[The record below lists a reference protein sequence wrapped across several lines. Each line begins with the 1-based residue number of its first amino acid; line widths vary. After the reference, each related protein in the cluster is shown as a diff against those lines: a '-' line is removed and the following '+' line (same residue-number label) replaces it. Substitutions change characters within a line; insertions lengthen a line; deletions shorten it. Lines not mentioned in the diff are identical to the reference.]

1 MASSAFKSTTRR
13 DLHASS
19 STTSRSDPPPC
30 PRRSR
35 SRSRSVSA
43 APRARGRDSL
53 QLQEDYANTRTN
65 PLFDSAASPSAS
77 PSQPPG
83 ATTSADGGDV
93 PRRSRGR
100 EPLKGGGRGAGAGRA
115 RSVSVAPQRRHT
127 ASVPSVD
134 GAGAVGGRRASRARS
149 VADGARPYR
158 GSEVSPCFTFH
169 PKILSPEKLPAFHD
183 YKIFFVFPFCY
194 TIS

>member
-30 PRRSR
+30 PR
-35 SRSRSVSA
+35 RSRSVSA

-77 PSQPPG
+77 PSPPPG

-93 PRRSRGR
+93 PRRGRGR

-127 ASVPSVD
+127 ASVPSAD

-149 VADGARPYR
+149 VADDARPYR
-158 GSEVSPCFTFH
+158 GSKVSPCFTFH
-169 PKILSPEKLPAFHD
+169 SKILSPEKFPAFHV
-183 YKIFFVFPFCY
+183 YGLQNFLCFPFCY
-194 TIS
+194 DQLDS

>member
-19 STTSRSDPPPC
+19 STSRSDPPPC
-30 PRRSR
+30 R

-43 APRARGRDSL
+43 APRVRGPDTDSL
-53 QLQEDYANTRTN
+53 QLQEGYANTRTN

-77 PSQPPG
+77 PSPPPG
-83 ATTSADGGDV
+83 ATTSAGGGDV
-93 PRRSRGR
+93 LPKRGRGR

-134 GAGAVGGRRASRARS
+134 GAGAVGVRRASRPRS
-149 VADGARPYR
+149 VAGDARPYR
-158 GSEVSPCFTFH
+158 GSEVSLCFTFH
-169 PKILSPEKLPAFHD
+169 PKILSLEKLPAFHV
-183 YKIFFVFPFCY
+183 YGLQNFLCFPFCY
-194 TIS
+194 TTS